1 MTSRL
6 EITYEFYNYETTLW
20 KGGPLAFFR
29 MARIACRRKLEA
41 AGGFGPFKLKIRR
54 SDGRVSPHTLVMWEA
69 Y

>member
-1 MTSRL
+1 M
-6 EITYEFYNYETTLW
+6 
-20 KGGPLAFFR
+20 
-29 MARIACRRKLEA
+29 MRIACRRKLEA